1 MKIIAIAC
9 NYAAHNN
16 LPGTPFFTSEEPVV
30 FSRADSALL
39 KDGKPFFIPDFA
51 ADCRCQAELV
61 VRLSRLGK
69 SIPERF
75 AYRYYDAVTVGIDF
89 TARDIQAEA
98 RRTGNPWDI
107 SKGFDYSA
115 PIGRFVPLPEMPSK
129 ADNIEFSM
137 RLNGVPAQ
145 QGNSRDMIFSIDR
158 IIAYVS
164 QFYTLKIGDIIFT
177 GTPAGVGPVK
187 IGDHIE
193 GFIGDTRVLDFFV
206 K

>member
-1 MKIIAIAC
+1 MKIIAVGW
-9 NYAAHNN
+9 NYQSHNAEMAQQE
-16 LPGTPFFTSEEPVV
+16 LPKAPVV
-30 FSRADSALL
+30 FTMPETSLL
-39 KDGKPFFIPDFA
+39 KEGKPFFLPQFSNRIEYET
-51 ADCRCQAELV
+51 ELV
-61 VRLSRLGK
+61 FHISRLGK
-69 SIPERF
+69 NIAPKF
-75 AYRYYDAVTVGIDF
+75 AYRYYDSVTVGIDF

-115 PIGRFVPLPEMPSK
+115 PIGRFVPLPEMPPK

>member
-1 MKIIAIAC
+1 MKIIAVGW
-9 NYAAHNN
+9 NYQSHNAEMAQQE
-16 LPGTPFFTSEEPVV
+16 LPQAPVV
-30 FSRADSALL
+30 FTMPETSLL
-39 KDGKPFFIPDFA
+39 KDGKTFFLPQFSNRIEYET
-51 ADCRCQAELV
+51 ELV
-61 VRLSRLGK
+61 FHISRLGK
-69 SIPERF
+69 NIAPKF
-75 AYRYYDAVTVGIDF
+75 AHRYYDSVTVGIDF

-98 RRTGNPWDI
+98 RCTGNPWDI

-115 PIGRFVPLPEMPSK
+115 PIGRFVPLPEMPPK

-137 RLNGVPAQ
+137 RLNGTPVQ

>member
-1 MKIIAIAC
+1 MKIIAVGW
-9 NYAAHNN
+9 NYQSHNAEMAQQE
-16 LPGTPFFTSEEPVV
+16 LPQAPVV
-30 FSRADSALL
+30 FTMPETSLL
-39 KDGKPFFIPDFA
+39 KDGKPFFLPQFSNRIEYET
-51 ADCRCQAELV
+51 ELV
-61 VRLSRLGK
+61 FHISRLGK
-69 SIPERF
+69 NIAPKF
-75 AYRYYDAVTVGIDF
+75 AHRYYDAVTVGIDF

-115 PIGRFVPLPEMPSK
+115 PIGRFVPLPEMPPK

-137 RLNGVPAQ
+137 RLNGTPVQ

>member
-1 MKIIAIAC
+1 MKIIAVGW
-9 NYAAHNN
+9 NYQSHNAEMAQQE
-16 LPGTPFFTSEEPVV
+16 LPKAPVV
-30 FSRADSALL
+30 FTMPETSLL
-39 KDGKPFFIPDFA
+39 KEGKPFFLPQFSNRIEYET
-51 ADCRCQAELV
+51 ELV
-61 VRLSRLGK
+61 FHISRLGK
-69 SIPERF
+69 NIAPKF
-75 AYRYYDAVTVGIDF
+75 AHRYYDAVTVGIDF

-115 PIGRFVPLPEMPSK
+115 PIGRFVPLPEMPPK

-137 RLNGVPAQ
+137 RLNGTPVQ

>member
-1 MKIIAIAC
+1 MKIIAVGW
-9 NYAAHNN
+9 NYQSHNAEMAQQE
-16 LPGTPFFTSEEPVV
+16 LPKAPVV
-30 FSRADSALL
+30 FTMPETSLL
-39 KDGKPFFIPDFA
+39 KDGKPFFLPQFSNRIEYET
-51 ADCRCQAELV
+51 ELV
-61 VRLSRLGK
+61 FHISRLGK
-69 SIPERF
+69 NIAPKF
-75 AYRYYDAVTVGIDF
+75 AHRYYDAVTVGIDF

-115 PIGRFVPLPEMPSK
+115 PIGRFVPLPEMPPK

>member
-1 MKIIAIAC
+1 MKIIAVGW
-9 NYAAHNN
+9 NYQSHNAEMAQQE
-16 LPGTPFFTSEEPVV
+16 LPQAPVV
-30 FSRADSALL
+30 FTMPETSLL
-39 KDGKPFFIPDFA
+39 KEGKPFFLPQFSNRIEYET
-51 ADCRCQAELV
+51 ELV
-61 VRLSRLGK
+61 FHISRLGK
-69 SIPERF
+69 NIAPKF
-75 AYRYYDAVTVGIDF
+75 AHRYYDSVTVGIDF

-115 PIGRFVPLPEMPSK
+115 PIGRFVPLPEMPPK

-137 RLNGVPAQ
+137 RLNGVPVQ

>member
-1 MKIIAIAC
+1 MKIIAVGW
-9 NYAAHNN
+9 NYQSHNAEMAQQE
-16 LPGTPFFTSEEPVV
+16 LPQAPVV
-30 FSRADSALL
+30 FTMPETSLL
-39 KDGKPFFIPDFA
+39 KDGKPFFLPQFSNRIEYET
-51 ADCRCQAELV
+51 ELV
-61 VRLSRLGK
+61 FHISRLGK
-69 SIPERF
+69 NIAPKF
-75 AYRYYDAVTVGIDF
+75 AHRYYDAVTVGIDF

-115 PIGRFVPLPEMPSK
+115 PIGRFVPLPEMPPK

>member
-1 MKIIAIAC
+1 MKIIAVGW
-9 NYAAHNN
+9 NYQSHNAEMAQQE
-16 LPGTPFFTSEEPVV
+16 LPKAPVV
-30 FSRADSALL
+30 FTMPETSLL
-39 KDGKPFFIPDFA
+39 KEGKPFFLPQFSNRIEYET
-51 ADCRCQAELV
+51 ELV
-61 VRLSRLGK
+61 FHISRLGK
-69 SIPERF
+69 NIAPKF
-75 AYRYYDAVTVGIDF
+75 AHRYYDSVTVGIDF

-115 PIGRFVPLPEMPSK
+115 PIGRFLPLPEMPPK

>member
-1 MKIIAIAC
+1 MKIIAVGW
-9 NYAAHNN
+9 NYQSHNAEMAQQE
-16 LPGTPFFTSEEPVV
+16 LPKAPVV
-30 FSRADSALL
+30 FTMPETSLL
-39 KDGKPFFIPDFA
+39 KDGKPFFLPQFSNRIEYET
-51 ADCRCQAELV
+51 ELV
-61 VRLSRLGK
+61 FHISRLGK
-69 SIPERF
+69 NIAPKF
-75 AYRYYDAVTVGIDF
+75 AHRYYDAVTVGIDF

-115 PIGRFVPLPEMPSK
+115 PIGRFVPLPEMPPK

-137 RLNGVPAQ
+137 RLNGVPVQ

>member
-1 MKIIAIAC
+1 MKIIAVGW
-9 NYAAHNN
+9 NYQSHNAEMAQQE
-16 LPGTPFFTSEEPVV
+16 LPQAPVV
-30 FSRADSALL
+30 FTMPETSLL
-39 KDGKPFFIPDFA
+39 KDGKPFFLPQFSNRIEYET
-51 ADCRCQAELV
+51 ELV
-61 VRLSRLGK
+61 FHISRLGK
-69 SIPERF
+69 NIAPKF
-75 AYRYYDAVTVGIDF
+75 AHRYYDSVTVGIDF

-115 PIGRFVPLPEMPSK
+115 PIGRFVPLPEMPPK

-137 RLNGVPAQ
+137 RLNGTPVQ

>member
-1 MKIIAIAC
+1 MKIIAVGW
-9 NYAAHNN
+9 NYQSHNAEMAQQE
-16 LPGTPFFTSEEPVV
+16 LPQAPVV
-30 FSRADSALL
+30 FTMPETSLL
-39 KDGKPFFIPDFA
+39 KEGKPFFLPQFSNRIEYET
-51 ADCRCQAELV
+51 ELV
-61 VRLSRLGK
+61 FHISRLGK
-69 SIPERF
+69 NIAPKF

-115 PIGRFVPLPEMPSK
+115 PIGRFVPLPEMPPK

-137 RLNGVPAQ
+137 QLNGTPVQ
-145 QGNSRDMIFSIDR
+145 QGNSRNMIFSIDR

>member
-1 MKIIAIAC
+1 MKIIAVGW
-9 NYAAHNN
+9 NYQSHNAEMAQQE
-16 LPGTPFFTSEEPVV
+16 LPQAPVV
-30 FSRADSALL
+30 FTMPETSLL
-39 KDGKPFFIPDFA
+39 KEGKPFFLPQFSNRIEYET
-51 ADCRCQAELV
+51 ELV
-61 VRLSRLGK
+61 FHISRLGK
-69 SIPERF
+69 NIAPKF
-75 AYRYYDAVTVGIDF
+75 AYRYYDSVTVGIDF

-115 PIGRFVPLPEMPSK
+115 PIGRFVPLPEMPPK

>member
-1 MKIIAIAC
+1 MKIIAVGW
-9 NYAAHNN
+9 NYQSHNAEMAQQE
-16 LPGTPFFTSEEPVV
+16 LPQAPVV
-30 FSRADSALL
+30 FTMPETSLL
-39 KDGKPFFIPDFA
+39 KEGKPFFLPQFSNRIEYET
-51 ADCRCQAELV
+51 ELV
-61 VRLSRLGK
+61 FHISRLGK
-69 SIPERF
+69 NIASKF
-75 AYRYYDAVTVGIDF
+75 AYRYYDSVTVGIDF

-98 RRTGNPWDI
+98 RHTGNPWDI

-115 PIGRFVPLPEMPSK
+115 PIGRFVPLPEMPPK

>member
-1 MKIIAIAC
+1 MKIIAVGW
-9 NYAAHNN
+9 NYQSHNAEMAQQE
-16 LPGTPFFTSEEPVV
+16 LPKAPVV
-30 FSRADSALL
+30 FTMPETSLL
-39 KDGKPFFIPDFA
+39 KEGKPFFLPQFSNRIEYET
-51 ADCRCQAELV
+51 ELV
-61 VRLSRLGK
+61 FHISRLGK
-69 SIPERF
+69 NIAPKF
-75 AYRYYDAVTVGIDF
+75 AHRYYDSVTVGIDF

-115 PIGRFVPLPEMPSK
+115 PIGRFVPLPEMPPK

-137 RLNGVPAQ
+137 RLNGTPVQ

>member
-1 MKIIAIAC
+1 MKIIAVGW
-9 NYAAHNN
+9 NYQSHNAEMAQQE
-16 LPGTPFFTSEEPVV
+16 LPQAPVV
-30 FSRADSALL
+30 FTMPETSLL
-39 KDGKPFFIPDFA
+39 KDGKPFFLPRFSNRIEYET
-51 ADCRCQAELV
+51 ELV
-61 VRLSRLGK
+61 FHISRLGK
-69 SIPERF
+69 NIAPKF

-115 PIGRFVPLPEMPSK
+115 PIGRFVPLPEMPPK
-129 ADNIEFSM
+129 ADHIEFSM
-137 RLNGVPAQ
+137 RLNGTPVQ
-145 QGNSRDMIFSIDR
+145 QGNSSDMIFSIDR

-193 GFIGDTRVLDFFV
+193 GFIGDTQVLDFFV

>member
-1 MKIIAIAC
+1 MKIIAVGW
-9 NYAAHNN
+9 NYQSHNAEMAQQE
-16 LPGTPFFTSEEPVV
+16 LPQAPVV
-30 FSRADSALL
+30 FTMPETSLL
-39 KDGKPFFIPDFA
+39 KEGKPFFLPQFSNRIEYET
-51 ADCRCQAELV
+51 ELV
-61 VRLSRLGK
+61 FHISRLGK
-69 SIPERF
+69 NIAPKF
-75 AYRYYDAVTVGIDF
+75 AHRYYDAVTVGIDF

-115 PIGRFVPLPEMPSK
+115 PIGRFVPLPEMPPK

-137 RLNGVPAQ
+137 RLNGVPVQ

>member
-1 MKIIAIAC
+1 MKIIAVGW
-9 NYAAHNN
+9 NYQSHNAEMAQQE
-16 LPGTPFFTSEEPVV
+16 LPQAPVV
-30 FSRADSALL
+30 FTMPETSLL
-39 KDGKPFFIPDFA
+39 KEGKPFFLPQFSNRIEYET
-51 ADCRCQAELV
+51 ELV
-61 VRLSRLGK
+61 FHISRLGK
-69 SIPERF
+69 NIAPKF

-115 PIGRFVPLPEMPSK
+115 PIGRFVPLPEMPPK

-145 QGNSRDMIFSIDR
+145 QGNSCDMIFSIDR

>member
-1 MKIIAIAC
+1 MKIIAVGW
-9 NYAAHNN
+9 NYQSHNAEMAQQE
-16 LPGTPFFTSEEPVV
+16 LPQAPVV
-30 FSRADSALL
+30 FTMPETSLL
-39 KDGKPFFIPDFA
+39 KEGKPFFLPQFSNHIEYET
-51 ADCRCQAELV
+51 ELV
-61 VRLSRLGK
+61 FHISRLGK
-69 SIPERF
+69 NIAPKF

-115 PIGRFVPLPEMPSK
+115 PIGRFVPLPEMPPK

>member
-1 MKIIAIAC
+1 M
-9 NYAAHNN
+9 
-16 LPGTPFFTSEEPVV
+16 PETS
-30 FSRADSALL
+30 LL
-39 KDGKPFFIPDFA
+39 KEGKPFFLPQFSNRIEYET
-51 ADCRCQAELV
+51 ELV
-61 VRLSRLGK
+61 FHISRLGK
-69 SIPERF
+69 NIAPKF
-75 AYRYYDAVTVGIDF
+75 AHRYYDSVTVGIDF

-115 PIGRFVPLPEMPSK
+115 PIGRFVPLPEMPPK

-137 RLNGVPAQ
+137 RLNGTPVQ

>member
-1 MKIIAIAC
+1 MKIIAVGW
-9 NYAAHNN
+9 NYQSHNAEMAQQE
-16 LPGTPFFTSEEPVV
+16 LPQAPVV
-30 FSRADSALL
+30 FTMPETSLL
-39 KDGKPFFIPDFA
+39 KDGKPFFLPQFSNRIEYET
-51 ADCRCQAELV
+51 ELV
-61 VRLSRLGK
+61 FHISRLGK
-69 SIPERF
+69 NIAPKF
-75 AYRYYDAVTVGIDF
+75 AHRYYDSVTVDIAF

-115 PIGRFVPLPEMPSK
+115 PIGRFVPLPEMPPK

-145 QGNSRDMIFSIDR
+145 QGNSRNMIFSIDR

>member
-1 MKIIAIAC
+1 MKIIAVGW
-9 NYAAHNN
+9 NYQSHNAEMAQQD
-16 LPGTPFFTSEEPVV
+16 LPQAPVV
-30 FSRADSALL
+30 FTMPETSLL
-39 KDGKPFFIPDFA
+39 KEGKPFFLPQFSNRIEYET
-51 ADCRCQAELV
+51 ELV
-61 VRLSRLGK
+61 FHISRLGK
-69 SIPERF
+69 NIAPKF
-75 AYRYYDAVTVGIDF
+75 AYRYYDSVTVGIDF

-115 PIGRFVPLPEMPSK
+115 PIGRFVPLPEMPPK

-137 RLNGVPAQ
+137 RLNGTPVQ

>member
-1 MKIIAIAC
+1 MKIIAVGW
-9 NYAAHNN
+9 NYQSHNAEMAQQE
-16 LPGTPFFTSEEPVV
+16 LPKAPVV
-30 FSRADSALL
+30 FTMPETSLL
-39 KDGKPFFIPDFA
+39 KEGKPFFLPQFSNRIEYET
-51 ADCRCQAELV
+51 ELV
-61 VRLSRLGK
+61 FHISRLGK
-69 SIPERF
+69 NIAPKF
-75 AYRYYDAVTVGIDF
+75 AHRYYDAVTVGIDF
-89 TARDIQAEA
+89 TARDIQAGA

-115 PIGRFVPLPEMPSK
+115 PIGRFVPLPEMPPK

>member
-1 MKIIAIAC
+1 MKIIAVGW
-9 NYAAHNN
+9 NYQSHNAEMAQQE
-16 LPGTPFFTSEEPVV
+16 LPQAPVV
-30 FSRADSALL
+30 FTMPETSLL
-39 KDGKPFFIPDFA
+39 KEGKPFFLPQFSNRIEYET
-51 ADCRCQAELV
+51 ELV
-61 VRLSRLGK
+61 FHISRLGK
-69 SIPERF
+69 NIAPKF
-75 AYRYYDAVTVGIDF
+75 AHRYYDAVTVGIDF

-115 PIGRFVPLPEMPSK
+115 PIGRFVPLPEMPPK

>member
-1 MKIIAIAC
+1 MKIIAVGW
-9 NYAAHNN
+9 NYQSHNAEMAQQE
-16 LPGTPFFTSEEPVV
+16 LPQAPVV
-30 FSRADSALL
+30 FTMPETSLL
-39 KDGKPFFIPDFA
+39 KDGKPFFLPQFSNRIEYET
-51 ADCRCQAELV
+51 ELV
-61 VRLSRLGK
+61 FHISRLGK
-69 SIPERF
+69 NIAPKF
-75 AYRYYDAVTVGIDF
+75 AHRYYDAVTVGIDF

-115 PIGRFVPLPEMPSK
+115 PIGRFVPLPEMPPK

-193 GFIGDTRVLDFFV
+193 GFIGDTRVIDFFV

>member
-1 MKIIAIAC
+1 MKIIAVGW
-9 NYAAHNN
+9 NYQSHNAEMAQQE
-16 LPGTPFFTSEEPVV
+16 LPQAPVV
-30 FSRADSALL
+30 FTMPETSLL
-39 KDGKPFFIPDFA
+39 KDGKPFFLPQFSNRIEYET
-51 ADCRCQAELV
+51 ELV
-61 VRLSRLGK
+61 FHISRLGK
-69 SIPERF
+69 NIAPKF
-75 AYRYYDAVTVGIDF
+75 AHRYYDSVTVGIDF

-115 PIGRFVPLPEMPSK
+115 PIGRFVPLPEMPPK

-177 GTPAGVGPVK
+177 GTPSGVGPVK

>member
-1 MKIIAIAC
+1 MKIIAVGW
-9 NYAAHNN
+9 NYQSHNAEMAQQE
-16 LPGTPFFTSEEPVV
+16 LPQAPVV
-30 FSRADSALL
+30 FTMPETSLL
-39 KDGKPFFIPDFA
+39 KEGKPFFLPQFSNRIEYET
-51 ADCRCQAELV
+51 ELV
-61 VRLSRLGK
+61 FHISRLGK
-69 SIPERF
+69 NIAPKF
-75 AYRYYDAVTVGIDF
+75 AHRYYDSVTVGIDF

-115 PIGRFVPLPEMPSK
+115 PIGRFVPLPEMPPK

-137 RLNGVPAQ
+137 RLNGTPVQ

>member
-1 MKIIAIAC
+1 MKIIAVGW
-9 NYAAHNN
+9 NYQSHNAEMAQQE
-16 LPGTPFFTSEEPVV
+16 LPQAPVV
-30 FSRADSALL
+30 FTMPETSLL
-39 KDGKPFFIPDFA
+39 KDGKPFFLPQFSNRIEYET
-51 ADCRCQAELV
+51 ELV
-61 VRLSRLGK
+61 FHISRLGK
-69 SIPERF
+69 NIAPKF
-75 AYRYYDAVTVGIDF
+75 AHRYYDSVTVGIDF

-115 PIGRFVPLPEMPSK
+115 PIGRFVPLPEMPPK

-137 RLNGVPAQ
+137 RLNGVPVQ

>member
-1 MKIIAIAC
+1 MKIIAVGW
-9 NYAAHNN
+9 NYQSHNAEMAQQE
-16 LPGTPFFTSEEPVV
+16 LPQAPVV
-30 FSRADSALL
+30 FTMPETSLL
-39 KDGKPFFIPDFA
+39 KDGKPFFLPQFSNRIEYET
-51 ADCRCQAELV
+51 ELV
-61 VRLSRLGK
+61 FHISRLGK
-69 SIPERF
+69 NIAPKF
-75 AYRYYDAVTVGIDF
+75 AYRYYDSVTVGIDF

-115 PIGRFVPLPEMPSK
+115 PIGRFVPLPEMPPK

-145 QGNSRDMIFSIDR
+145 QGNSRNMIFSIDR